1 MCLIIRGDYAILM
14 RMKAPMSQDYY
25 VNIITSLVNAAV
37 MHTEG
42 VSADEVFLTKP
53 RKFSSPG
60 NISLFFDGDKI
71 TLDVY
76 IDVVFGYNVAQVAC
90 ALQEKIINDITENT
104 GLTVKNVNIIVNSV
118 IFN

>member
-1 MCLIIRGDYAILM
+1 
-14 RMKAPMSQDYY
+14 MKNPNNQENYT
-25 VNIITSLVNAAV
+25 NIVTSLVNAAV

-42 VSADEVFLTKP
+42 VSSDEVLLTKP
-53 RKFSSPG
+53 KKIYSPS
-60 NISLFFDGDKI
+60 NVNMYFDENKI
-71 TLDVY
+71 TIDVY

-90 ALQEKIINDITENT
+90 ALQEKIKNDVTENT

>member
-1 MCLIIRGDYAILM
+1 MLDYSGRLCYTKH
-14 RMKAPMSQDYY
+14 MKAPNNQDHYT
-25 VNIITSLVNAAV
+25 NILTSLVNAAV

-53 RKFSSPG
+53 KKFFSAS
-60 NISLFFDGDKI
+60 NVSIFFEDNNKI

-76 IDVVFGYNVAQVAC
+76 IDVVFGYNVSQVAC

>member
-1 MCLIIRGDYAILM
+1 
-14 RMKAPMSQDYY
+14 MKTPNNQENYT
-25 VNIITSLVNAAV
+25 NIVPSLVNAAV

-42 VSADEVFLTKP
+42 VSSDEVLLTKP
-53 RKFSSPG
+53 KRFFSPS
-60 NISLFFDGDKI
+60 NVNLYFDEQNRI
-71 TLDVY
+71 TIDVY

-90 ALQEKIINDITENT
+90 ALQEKIINDVTENT